1 MKSTYKK
8 ILLSLT
14 LIILCLNIYSLSYV
28 EEYDFLLS
36 DLKNYC
42 TYGYKTTYDD
52 VLDKSQ
58 GIINLS
64 QGALQ
69 STDFPLD
76 IGIVGNGF
84 FKVVDE
90 DGNQFYSRYG
100 KLSIDFDTGAFY
112 IICNNKKYFLDLS
125 KVSGDFYF
133 PDNIKIRIDG
143 SVEYTTYKNIKSS
156 LPEESEDKLIRSLSD
171 HKIVY
176 LSEINDEELQ
186 KRIDEYR
193 RKLEENKVIESAGK
207 ILLYDITEN
216 NIESYDGYLIKTKMN
231 PSVIENPHINSGF
244 LEMSNVYLDKIL
256 IRMLF
261 VIERLSNSQIKQKE
275 TKKYLIKKMLEPDF
289 VRVKMFGYFYEQN
302 PDLYDV
308 SGLKDFVHFLD
319 RFYE

>member
-14 LIILCLNIYSLSYV
+14 FIFFCLNIYSLSYV
-28 EEYDFLLS
+28 EEYDLLLS

-64 QGALQ
+64 QGSLQ
-69 STDFPLD
+69 TTDFPFD

-133 PDNIKIRIDG
+133 PDNIKIHKDG
-143 SVEYTTYKNIKSS
+143 TVEYTTYKNPKSS
-156 LPEESEDKLIRSLSD
+156 LLDESKDKLIRSLSD
-171 HKIVY
+171 SKIVY
-176 LSEINDEELQ
+176 LSEINDDELQ
-186 KRIDEYR
+186 KKIYESRQ
-193 RKLEENKVIESAGK
+193 KLEENKVNESAGK
-207 ILLYDITEN
+207 IILYDITAN
-216 NIESYDGYLIKTKMN
+216 NIESYDGYLIKTKTE
-231 PSVIENPHINSGF
+231 PSAIENPVIYSGC

-261 VIERLSNSQIKQKE
+261 VIEKLSNSQIKQKE
-275 TKKYLIKKMLEPDF
+275 TKKFLIQKMLEPDF
-289 VRVKMFGYFYEQN
+289 IRVKLFGYFYEQN
-302 PDLYDV
+302 PNLYDIR
-308 SGLKDFVHFLD
+308 GLKDFVHFLE